1 MISERASVRHGLLRV
16 FAASRAACGR
26 MDVLERTKG
35 KEAP

>member
-1 MISERASVRHGLLRV
+1 MIPERASVRHRPLRV
-16 FAASRAACGR
+16 FAASRTACGR